1 MARFPY
7 YQKNVKELGKLIAR
21 AALDENFRKRLQENP
36 SNELAAIGLP
46 QQTTELVEFKV
57 VDGNEAPNAVALPFR
72 LNQNKINSAN
82 ETYLSGISKM
92 FSLN

>member
-7 YQKNVKELGKLIAR
+7 YKKNVKELGKLIAR
-21 AALDENFRKRLQENP
+21 AALDENFRKALQENP
-36 SNELAAIGLP
+36 SMELAGVGLP
-46 QQTTELVEFKV
+46 QQTTELIEFKV
-57 VDGNEAPNAVALPFR
+57 VDGKENPNAVALPFR

-82 ETYLSGISKM
+82 EAYLFEISKM